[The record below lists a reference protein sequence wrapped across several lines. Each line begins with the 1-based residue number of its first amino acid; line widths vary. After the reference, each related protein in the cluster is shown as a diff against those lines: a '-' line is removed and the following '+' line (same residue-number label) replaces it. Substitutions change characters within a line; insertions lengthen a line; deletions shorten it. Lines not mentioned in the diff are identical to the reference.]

1 MTQPWE
7 YEETDFAA
15 LAEKALSRRDV
26 LRQVEH
32 LYCRRAMMGEFAM
45 KLAPSAI
52 GRGIHTHHLIWL
64 RINFHPIQP
73 HVFGTAESG
82 RGAARVD
89 TEGLTATCPHFL
101 QV

>member
-32 LYCRRAMMGEFAM
+32 LHCRRAMMGEFAM

-52 GRGIHTHHLIWL
+52 GRGIHTHHLIPI
-64 RINFHPIQP
+64 RINFRTTQP
-73 HVFGTAESG
+73 QVFGTAESG
-82 RGAARVD
+82 RSAARVD
-89 TEGLTATCPHFL
+89 TEGLAATSPHFP